1 MLFIFLQFYFHMC
14 CIWTYCL
21 WPFWLLFDLING
33 LSLLALYSYSWRVS
47 CFLLFLVSER
57 FPCPIFHLHHNRG
70 RRIIPFST
78 AHRIFTKARWLGFSA
93 NIFLTNLG
101 SFFLINS
108 NSHESALT
116 CSILCRLRDIL
127 KHTLSNL
134 FPFSQQQRFAL
145 PHFHG
150 HCKPPFHSWPL
161 LSTLQLVAC
170 FQTALTTVTACGL
183 SEKERVRFGEEFLRG
198 VGGWYLGHPPLT
210 LSPKLLAA
218 NCPEAFCFRLLRLRA
233 EAAMQFNDKQLS
245 HCPQLPFECR
255 GCAQYWAASK
265 THTETRAGC
274 WEGFAA
280 QERCSCCRLYY
291 SGQRQYMGQNWE
303 YSFDS
308 FLWNM
313 KPLLRINVHFQLCL
327 NCCLISLSF

>member
-1 MLFIFLQFYFHMC
+1 MC
-14 CIWTYCL
+14 CIWTYSL
-21 WPFWLLFDLING
+21 WQLPILLLFDLING

-101 SFFLINS
+101 SFVLINS

-170 FQTALTTVTACGL
+170 FPTALTTACGL

-198 VGGWYLGHPPLT
+198 VGGWYLGHPPPSPSPRNYWQPT
-210 LSPKLLAA
+210 AQKLSVSGCCGCGQKQPCNSMTSSWDTVL
-218 NCPEAFCFRLLRLRA
+218 NCHLNQRLRTILSCKQDTHRDQSWLLGRICRPREMQLLPLVLFWS
-233 EAAMQFNDKQLS
+233 EAV
-245 HCPQLPFECR
+245 H
-255 GCAQYWAASK
+255 G
-265 THTETRAGC
+265 
-274 WEGFAA
+274 WE
-280 QERCSCCRLYY
+280 
-291 SGQRQYMGQNWE
+291 
-303 YSFDS
+303 
-308 FLWNM
+308 
-313 KPLLRINVHFQLCL
+313 LRIF
-327 NCCLISLSF
+327 IWFFSLKHETFASY

>member
-1 MLFIFLQFYFHMC
+1 MLYLNLLPVTFLII
-14 CIWTYCL
+14 IWSHQ
-21 WPFWLLFDLING
+21 WIKPSGSVFLFLT
-33 LSLLALYSYSWRVS
+33 S
-47 CFLLFLVSER
+47 FLLFVISCFWALSLPYLPPSPQSR
-57 FPCPIFHLHHNRG
+57 SSHHSFFHSTSGFHQGSLTG
-70 RRIIPFST
+70 VQCKYFS
-78 AHRIFTKARWLGFSA
+78 HKSGI
-93 NIFLTNLG
+93 
-101 SFFLINS
+101 FFLINS

-170 FQTALTTVTACGL
+170 FQTALTTACGL

-218 NCPEAFCFRLLRLRA
+218 NCPEAFCFRLLRLRP

>member
-1 MLFIFLQFYFHMC
+1 MC

-78 AHRIFTKARWLGFSA
+78 AHRIFTKARWLGLSA

-101 SFFLINS
+101 SFVLINS

-170 FQTALTTVTACGL
+170 FPTALTTACGL

-198 VGGWYLGHPPLT
+198 VGGWYLGHPPPHPLPEIIGSQLPRSFLFQAAAAAARSSHAIQWQAAET
-210 LSPKLLAA
+210 LSSIAIWIR
-218 NCPEAFCFRLLRLRA
+218 C
-233 EAAMQFNDKQLS
+233 
-245 HCPQLPFECR
+245 
-255 GCAQYWAASK
+255 CAQYWAASK

>member
-1 MLFIFLQFYFHMC
+1 MC

-78 AHRIFTKARWLGFSA
+78 AHRGFTKARWLGFSA
-93 NIFLTNLG
+93 NIFLTNPG
-101 SFFLINS
+101 SFVLINS

-170 FQTALTTVTACGL
+170 FRTVLTTVTACGL